1 MIRKFDRRRIM
12 DTQKAIEYFSGKLER
27 TLSDRR
33 RKAYELALEALE
45 KQEAKKVEIKEWS
58 PAICPSCGYELSES
72 VGDGYYRHPTFLERC
87 PNPDCGQRLKW
98 EE

>member
-1 MIRKFDRRRIM
+1 M

-27 TLSDRR
+27 TLSNRR
-33 RKAYELALEALE
+33 RQAYEVALEALE

-58 PAICPSCGYELSES
+58 PAICPSCGCELSES
-72 VGDGYYRHPTFLERC
+72 VGDGYFKHPTFLERC